1 MKRLFALT
9 LALMLLVFCAPA
21 LPAQADGTATTV
33 MMYMCGTDLQSDC
46 VMDMYEMCEASFSDD
61 INIIVQAGGASQW
74 DDGDLTPNTI
84 NRLRIKDGGF
94 YDLEDIGWSSMGDQQ
109 TLYDYI
115 SWAYES
121 FPADRYVL
129 ILWDHGGGS
138 ATGVCFD
145 ETANDDYLSIHEI
158 NDALYEYA
166 EYNPN
171 FRLDIIG
178 FDACLMATYEA
189 AAHMRY
195 YADYMVASEE
205 LEPGNGW
212 YYSGWLEALSDN
224 PGMDNQAL
232 GVAMADAYMEDCL
245 NTDPNQYLS
254 MSVIYLPAMEGVV
267 NAMES
272 YAAYLAQALDA
283 GELSTFSRAR
293 SRMYSFGE
301 YYDASSDMVDMMALI
316 DSTRQF
322 APQTAD
328 VLESAYKKA
337 VRYNVGTDMFDYLTG
352 LSILFP
358 AEGIDDE
365 YYDCQE
371 TYPNYTT
378 LVQGYTTLRLGGNYV
393 FNMDAPQQLTV
404 STANDVFTG
413 DMTSTVFLPSG
424 SFVAYEEDVEE
435 PDDVTAGLPD
445 VESSLD
451 ASYVGTIVPA
461 ASDTVLSGDWGQSAD
476 SDAVYACSMTLDQ
489 DALANL
495 SMVEGLLYLDLS
507 DDEDTY
513 FVELGSMQN
522 AGINWQTGEIVSQFD
537 GTWPMLDEQLVVLY
551 DQLVNGGIRR
561 SIIPVRRNGEEG
573 YLLVSR
579 NEAQGEWVVVG
590 FSIGYDENG
599 LPARGSQRLEPGD
612 EIIPTYPML
621 YLDTDGEMQDASFD
635 GDPIIVDEDGNIPF
649 EFISLDGGDADYL
662 YCFQLT
668 DIFGETQLSDFITF
682 HM

>member
-1 MKRLFALT
+1 
-9 LALMLLVFCAPA
+9 
-21 LPAQADGTATTV
+21 
-33 MMYMCGTDLQSDC
+33 
-46 VMDMYEMCEASFSDD
+46 
-61 INIIVQAGGASQW
+61 
-74 DDGDLTPNTI
+74 
-84 NRLRIKDGGF
+84 
-94 YDLEDIGWSSMGDQQ
+94 
-109 TLYDYI
+109 
-115 SWAYES
+115 
-121 FPADRYVL
+121 
-129 ILWDHGGGS
+129 
-138 ATGVCFD
+138 
-145 ETANDDYLSIHEI
+145 
-158 NDALYEYA
+158 
-166 EYNPN
+166 
-171 FRLDIIG
+171 
-178 FDACLMATYEA
+178 
-189 AAHMRY
+189 
-195 YADYMVASEE
+195 
-205 LEPGNGW
+205 
-212 YYSGWLEALSDN
+212 
-224 PGMDNQAL
+224 
-232 GVAMADAYMEDCL
+232 
-245 NTDPNQYLS
+245 
-254 MSVIYLPAMEGVV
+254 
-267 NAMES
+267 
-272 YAAYLAQALDA
+272 
-283 GELSTFSRAR
+283 
-293 SRMYSFGE
+293 
-301 YYDASSDMVDMMALI
+301 
-316 DSTRQF
+316 
-322 APQTAD
+322 
-328 VLESAYKKA
+328 
-337 VRYNVGTDMFDYLTG
+337 
-352 LSILFP
+352 
-358 AEGIDDE
+358 
-365 YYDCQE
+365 
-371 TYPNYTT
+371 
-378 LVQGYTTLRLGGNYV
+378 
-393 FNMDAPQQLTV
+393 MDAPQQLTV
-404 STANDVFTG
+404 STANNVFTG
-413 DMTSTVFLPSG
+413 DMTSTVFMPTG
-424 SFVAYEEDVEE
+424 AFVAVEDDMEE
-435 PDDVTAGLPD
+435 PEDVTAGLPD

>member
-21 LPAQADGTATTV
+21 LPAQADGTTTTV

-84 NRLRIKDGGF
+84 NRFRIKDGGF

-212 YYSGWLEALSDN
+212 YYSGWLEALSGN

-272 YAAYLAQALDA
+272 YSAYLAQALDA

-328 VLESAYKKA
+328 VLESA
-337 VRYNVGTDMFDYLTG
+337 
-352 LSILFP
+352 S
-358 AEGIDDE
+358 
-365 YYDCQE
+365 
-371 TYPNYTT
+371 
-378 LVQGYTTLRLGGNYV
+378 
-393 FNMDAPQQLTV
+393 
-404 STANDVFTG
+404 
-413 DMTSTVFLPSG
+413 
-424 SFVAYEEDVEE
+424 
-435 PDDVTAGLPD
+435 
-445 VESSLD
+445 
-451 ASYVGTIVPA
+451 
-461 ASDTVLSGDWGQSAD
+461 
-476 SDAVYACSMTLDQ
+476 
-489 DALANL
+489 
-495 SMVEGLLYLDLS
+495 
-507 DDEDTY
+507 
-513 FVELGSMQN
+513 N
-522 AGINWQTGEIVSQFD
+522 A
-537 GTWPMLDEQLVVLY
+537 
-551 DQLVNGGIRR
+551 
-561 SIIPVRRNGEEG
+561 
-573 YLLVSR
+573 
-579 NEAQGEWVVVG
+579 
-590 FSIGYDENG
+590 
-599 LPARGSQRLEPGD
+599 
-612 EIIPTYPML
+612 
-621 YLDTDGEMQDASFD
+621 
-635 GDPIIVDEDGNIPF
+635 
-649 EFISLDGGDADYL
+649 
-662 YCFQLT
+662 
-668 DIFGETQLSDFITF
+668 
-682 HM
+682 

>member
-1 MKRLFALT
+1 M
-9 LALMLLVFCAPA
+9 LAITCAPA
-21 LPAQADGTATTV
+21 LPARAAGSTTTV

-46 VMDMYEMCEASFSDD
+46 VMDMYEMCEASYSDD

-74 DDGDLTPNTI
+74 DDSDLTPNTI
-84 NRLRIKDGGF
+84 NRFRIKDGGF

-109 TLYDYI
+109 TLFDYVT
-115 SWAYES
+115 WAYES

-129 ILWDHGGGS
+129 ILWDHGGGA
-138 ATGVCFD
+138 ATGICFD

-158 NDALYEYA
+158 NDALYECEDQIA
-166 EYNPN
+166 N
-171 FRLDIIG
+171 FHLDIIG

-212 YYSGWLEALSDN
+212 YYTGWLNALSDD
-224 PGMDNQAL
+224 PGMDNQSL
-232 GVAMADAYMEDCL
+232 CVAMADAYMEDCL
-245 NTDPNQYLS
+245 NTNPDQYLS
-254 MSVIYLPAMEGVV
+254 MSVTYLPAMEYVI
-267 NAMES
+267 NTMET

-293 SRMYSFGE
+293 NRMYSFGE

-316 DSTRQF
+316 EATRQF

-365 YYDCQE
+365 YYDCNE

-378 LVQGYTTLRLGGNYV
+378 LVQGYTTLRLGGNYQ
-393 FNMDAPQQLTV
+393 FDMDVPQQLTAQTA
-404 STANDVFTG
+404 STVFTG
-413 DMTSTVFLPSG
+413 DMTSTVFMPAG
-424 SFVAYEEDVEE
+424 AFVATEDDIEE
-435 PDDVTAGLPD
+435 PDDVTSELPE

-451 ASYVGTIVPA
+451 PVYVGAIVPA
-461 ASDTVLSGDWGQSAD
+461 ASTEVLTGDWGESST
-476 SDAVYACSMTLDQ
+476 SDAVYACSMTLDA
-489 DALANL
+489 DALNNL
-495 SMVEGLLYLDLS
+495 SMVEGLLYLDIS
-507 DDEDTY
+507 DEEDTML
-513 FVELGSMQN
+513 VEMGAMQN

-579 NEAQGEWVVVG
+579 NEAQGEWVIVG

-599 LPARGSQRLEPGD
+599 LPARGSERLQPGD

-621 YLDTDGEMQDASFD
+621 YLDEDGEYQQAQFD
-635 GDPIIVDEDGNIPF
+635 GDPITVDENGGIPF
-649 EFISLDGGDADYL
+649 EFISLDGGDADYM

>member
-1 MKRLFALT
+1 
-9 LALMLLVFCAPA
+9 
-21 LPAQADGTATTV
+21 
-33 MMYMCGTDLQSDC
+33 
-46 VMDMYEMCEASFSDD
+46 
-61 INIIVQAGGASQW
+61 
-74 DDGDLTPNTI
+74 
-84 NRLRIKDGGF
+84 
-94 YDLEDIGWSSMGDQQ
+94 
-109 TLYDYI
+109 
-115 SWAYES
+115 
-121 FPADRYVL
+121 
-129 ILWDHGGGS
+129 
-138 ATGVCFD
+138 
-145 ETANDDYLSIHEI
+145 
-158 NDALYEYA
+158 
-166 EYNPN
+166 
-171 FRLDIIG
+171 
-178 FDACLMATYEA
+178 
-189 AAHMRY
+189 
-195 YADYMVASEE
+195 
-205 LEPGNGW
+205 
-212 YYSGWLEALSDN
+212 
-224 PGMDNQAL
+224 
-232 GVAMADAYMEDCL
+232 
-245 NTDPNQYLS
+245 
-254 MSVIYLPAMEGVV
+254 
-267 NAMES
+267 
-272 YAAYLAQALDA
+272 
-283 GELSTFSRAR
+283 
-293 SRMYSFGE
+293 MYSFGE
-301 YYDASSDMVDMMALI
+301 YYDASSDMVDMMALREA
-316 DSTRQF
+316 TRQF

-328 VLESAYKKA
+328 VPESAYKKA

-365 YYDCQE
+365 YYE
-371 TYPNYTT
+371 TARKRILIIPHWFRAIPHS
-378 LVQGYTTLRLGGNYV
+378 GLGGNYA

-590 FSIGYDENG
+590 FSIGWRRKRG
-599 LPARGSQRLEPGD
+599 PARARQAGAWLATR
-612 EIIPTYPML
+612 
-621 YLDTDGEMQDASFD
+621 
-635 GDPIIVDEDGNIPF
+635 
-649 EFISLDGGDADYL
+649 
-662 YCFQLT
+662 
-668 DIFGETQLSDFITF
+668 
-682 HM
+682 